1 MQTIRIGGPYHFV
14 PAAFTGEKAG
24 LTFGGKDLPRHVRGT
39 VTFIHRAHRFFLV
52 TFEVNG
58 CTLREC
64 IKF

>member
-24 LTFGGKDLPRHVRGT
+24 MTLGREELPRQVQAT
-39 VTFIHRAHRFFLV
+39 VTFIHREHRFFLV
-52 TFEVNG
+52 AFEVNG
-58 CTLREC
+58 YTLREC